1 MRTISLRNRTPN
13 VYVENKLRRL
23 HEFCNSRR
31 KREKDSGGP
40 DYKKK
45 PPFRYILKLFVYRKA
60 YKSVDSENLNAIG
73 AFQIFFTTHVFI

>member
-1 MRTISLRNRTPN
+1 MNFAILDENAKRIPEVPTI
-13 VYVENKLRRL
+13 
-23 HEFCNSRR
+23 
-31 KREKDSGGP
+31 
-40 DYKKK
+40 KKK